1 MAKRYCTRSAW
12 GAQRRAHWRR
22 PHSLTF
28 LLVLRD
34 IRHLGTLLQQ
44 ARSIDSA
51 WSLLNKVSLSL
62 ELSKLSNANGRGSI
76 QQSTVFASS
85 RALNLILN
93 NHRDTVSKDT
103 STIRIRGESV
113 RDFRVKICVAI
124 QGKFACD
131 GDGPPLF
138 AHYSQ
143 VFAHYSQFYS
153 QVTCII

>member
-22 PHSLTF
+22 PHSLAF

-62 ELSKLSNANGRGSI
+62 ELSRLSNANGRGSI

-113 RDFRVKICVAI
+113 RDFRMKIGVAI

-138 AHYSQ
+138 AHYSH
-143 VFAHYSQFYS
+143 VFVHYSQVYS
-153 QVTCII
+153 QATCII